1 MKKILKV
8 NRHKYIRVMFIIFI
22 AGCLLSFSCHRIQG
36 NEKISE
42 KMPSILAGLLNADDP
57 VSYAKI
63 HGMTLKDGMVRVIIT
78 VDKDIISKDL
88 FSKYGLKDYQW
99 RENLVAGYISTD
111 GLKELCEEPAVIY
124 IRLPVKFMGGEEPNN
139 NVEK

>member
-8 NRHKYIRVMFIIFI
+8 NRHKCIRVMFIIFI

-36 NEKISE
+36 NEKISG

-57 VSYAKI
+57 VSYAKG
-63 HGMTLKDGMVRVIIT
+63 HGIRLKDGMVRVIIT
-78 VDKDIISKDL
+78 VDRTIIAKDFLSKHE
-88 FSKYGLKDYQW
+88 LKDYQW
-99 RENLVAGYISTD
+99 RENLVAGYISID

-124 IRLPVKFMGGEEPNN
+124 IRLPVQFDNM
-139 NVEK
+139 